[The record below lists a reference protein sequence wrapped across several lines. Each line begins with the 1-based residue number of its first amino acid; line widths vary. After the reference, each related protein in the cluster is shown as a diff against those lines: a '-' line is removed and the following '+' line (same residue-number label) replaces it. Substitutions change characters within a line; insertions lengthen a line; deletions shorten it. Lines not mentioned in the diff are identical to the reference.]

1 MRILEEMITL
11 DASEFLNYKNWIVV
25 GDVLN
30 PSKYAYKILNSLER
44 DGFNVVGVNPS
55 INNEVVYNSLR
66 DIPYKV
72 EVLNLCINPYKG
84 IKIIKEALGLKI
96 NKILIQPGAESPEIL
111 KFCTENG
118 MQAIEGCTLV
128 ELSKV

>member
-1 MRILEEMITL
+1 MNANEL
-11 DASEFLNYKNWIVV
+11 LNYTNWIVV

-30 PSKYAYKILNSLER
+30 PLKYAYKILNSLKR

-55 INNEVVYNSLR
+55 AKNEGVYNSLR

-84 IKIIKEALGLKI
+84 IKVLQEAHELKI
-96 NKILIQPGAESPEIL
+96 DKVLIQPGAESPEIL
-111 KFCTENG
+111 NFCKANG
-118 MQAIEGCTLV
+118 MLAIEGCTLI
-128 ELSKV
+128 ELSRK